1 MANPLAH
8 SWLKP
13 NIQQNPSSESR
24 GPINLLTN
32 SRSSHDIPD
41 VITGHLSR
49 NDKEKKLKGNGNVET
64 TGGCL
69 PKSISSNSKVQSTT
83 GSGDPP
89 QPTRR
94 QVNSILLI
102 TTSLHRKTEKVDT
115 IGQFLSVIMLY
126 IQNVAQEFNSYIDIK
141 ICWFCIPCVISLWSN

>member
-49 NDKEKKLKGNGNVET
+49 NDKEKKLKGNGSVEP
-64 TGGCL
+64 TGGCQ

-94 QVNSILLI
+94 QVNSIHL
-102 TTSLHRKTEKVDT
+102 TTIILDRT
-115 IGQFLSVIMLY
+115 IYLFKNKNRY
-126 IQNVAQEFNSYIDIK
+126 N
-141 ICWFCIPCVISLWSN
+141 W

>member
-49 NDKEKKLKGNGNVET
+49 NDKEKKLKGNGSVEP

-94 QVNSILLI
+94 QVNSILLTS
-102 TTSLHRKTEKVDT
+102 TTLQRT
-115 IGQFLSVIMLY
+115 IYLLIENLF
-126 IQNVAQEFNSYIDIK
+126 
-141 ICWFCIPCVISLWSN
+141 

>member
-69 PKSISSNSKVQSTT
+69 PKSISANSKVQSTT

-94 QVNSILLI
+94 QVNNILLI
-102 TTSLHRKTEKVDT
+102 TITLHRRSNSSSDIKIDT
-115 IGQFLSVIMLY
+115 IGKFHSVIKLY
-126 IQNVAQEFNSYIDIK
+126 VQNVAQEFDSYIDIK
-141 ICWFCIPCVISLWSN
+141 ICWF

>member
-1 MANPLAH
+1 MKSNFCFLNIMFWVVYRTSQHINYMANPLAH

-49 NDKEKKLKGNGNVET
+49 NDKEKKLKGNGNVEP

-94 QVNSILLI
+94 QVNSIHI
-102 TTSLHRKTEKVDT
+102 TTITLDR
-115 IGQFLSVIMLY
+115 
-126 IQNVAQEFNSYIDIK
+126 
-141 ICWFCIPCVISLWSN
+141 ISILNKNRYNW

>member
-1 MANPLAH
+1 MANTLAH

-13 NIQQNPSSESR
+13 NIQQNPSSDSR

-32 SRSSHDIPD
+32 SRSSHDVPY

-49 NDKEKKLKGNGNVET
+49 NYKEKKSKGFGNIEPT
-64 TGGCL
+64 CGCL
-69 PKSISSNSKVQSTT
+69 PKSISSHSKVQSTT

-94 QVNSILLI
+94 QVNSIHL
-102 TTSLHRKTEKVDT
+102 TTIILDRT
-115 IGQFLSVIMLY
+115 I
-126 IQNVAQEFNSYIDIK
+126 
-141 ICWFCIPCVISLWSN
+141 